1 MGRTR
6 DSSSAAEPPTTRSDE
21 GERRRVAVAM
31 LAAGL
36 AVFALLYSAQPVLPQ
51 LAEEYGLGPGGA
63 SLAVSAATAGLAVA
77 VLPLALASERFGRR
91 PVMVAAVVAAVV
103 IGFLVPLAPTFELLV
118 AARAAQGMAIAGLPA
133 AATAYLAERG
143 RGRGLGAMIGLYIA
157 GNTLGGMAGRVV
169 AGVLAGL
176 SDWRTGVAVV
186 TLLAAAC
193 ATVFVLLLPRQGV
206 PTRPAGTGGRVLAA
220 GVVAALG
227 RRELYGPY
235 LVAALGMGGFVALYN
250 VVGFR
255 LSAPPF
261 LVAPAVAS
269 LVFLAYAAGSV
280 SSPVAGRLADR
291 FGPRRVLG
299 GTLGVTV
306 AGTLL
311 TLSGHLLVVVVGLV
325 VLTAG
330 FFASHATANGWLGR
344 RSAHWARG
352 QAAAVYWLS
361 YYLGSSVGGTLGG
374 LAYGAWGWPGTV
386 AVVCP
391 WFLVAALGVAVLGRA
406 GEPPPG
412 PPPAAPGS
420 GEDATGRPASP
431 R

>member
-6 DSSSAAEPPTTRSDE
+6 DPSPGAPSPAARSDE
-21 GERRRVAVAM
+21 QERRRVAVAM

-36 AVFALLYSAQPVLPQ
+36 AVFALLYSPQPVLPQ
-51 LAEEYGLGPGGA
+51 LSEEYGLGPGGA
-63 SLAVSAATAGLAVA
+63 SLAVSAATGGLALA
-77 VLPLALASERFGRR
+77 VLPLAVVSERLGRR
-91 PVMVAAVVAAVV
+91 PVMVGAVVAAVG

-118 AARAAQGMAIAGLPA
+118 AARAAQGVAIAGLPA

-157 GNTLGGMAGRVV
+157 GNTLGGMAGRLV

-186 TLLAAAC
+186 TLLATAC
-193 ATVFVLLLPRQGV
+193 GVVFVLLLPRRDG
-206 PTRPAGTGGRVLAA
+206 PAPAARTGGRVLVA
-220 GVVAALG
+220 GVGAALA

-250 VVGFR
+250 VVVFR

-299 GTLGVTV
+299 GTLGVTMV
-306 AGTLL
+306 GTLL

-344 RSAHWARG
+344 RAAPWARG

-374 LAYGAWGWPGTV
+374 LAYGAWGWSGTV

-391 WFLVAALGVAVLGRA
+391 WFLVAALGVAVLGRE

-412 PPPAAPGS
+412 
-420 GEDATGRPASP
+420 RP
-431 R
+431 